1 MLELADKHVSEAC
14 AERRTGSTPVSRTN
28 NETLDRHEDADF
40 LMRII
45 GVDDLTYKLT
55 YKLTY
60 FIVAD

>member
-1 MLELADKHVSEAC
+1 
-14 AERRTGSTPVSRTN
+14 
-28 NETLDRHEDADF
+28 